1 MAHRGARRKAALP
14 GPAAPRLGCPAWSGR
29 ACSDRLR
36 MPRSLAHPSSLPR
49 QCWRDV
55 RGHGGIRAARPQL
68 LCLDPG
74 GRPIHIQGGPKP
86 SPFLSSR
93 DRAAAAPLRQTAA
106 MRSAAKQPV
115 MSLAAAPR
123 GRRLALVI
131 LASAVLLSMTTWF
144 SASAVIPQ
152 LRLEWGLT
160 TSSASWLTIAVQV
173 GFVAGALASAI
184 LNLADRV
191 NPRQV
196 FFWSSLGAAAVNA
209 SLVTAES
216 IWPAIALRLATGF
229 FLAGV
234 YPPAIKLVSTWYRR
248 GRGLALKVMIG
259 ALTLGSAAPQLING
273 FGGLGWHAVV
283 LWTSAL
289 TLAGGVLVSG
299 VLRDGPFPF
308 PPASFDPAYFLRGFR
323 NRGVRL
329 ANFGYFG
336 HMWELYSVWTWFG
349 LFFAASLSH
358 ASYQGDLRLMAGIA
372 TFLVIGAGALGA
384 TVTCSLTIGLLFDRP
399 VLVFLAGLIWGFA
412 VVADSAQFSTI
423 VTEVCEQEYVGTAS
437 TVQLALGFLLTTV
450 TIRLIPTLES
460 AIGWRMAFSVLALGP
475 ALGVI
480 AMLRLR
486 RAPEAALI
494 AGGKG

>member
-1 MAHRGARRKAALP
+1 
-14 GPAAPRLGCPAWSGR
+14 
-29 ACSDRLR
+29 
-36 MPRSLAHPSSLPR
+36 
-49 QCWRDV
+49 
-55 RGHGGIRAARPQL
+55 
-68 LCLDPG
+68 
-74 GRPIHIQGGPKP
+74 
-86 SPFLSSR
+86 
-93 DRAAAAPLRQTAA
+93 
-106 MRSAAKQPV
+106 
-115 MSLAAAPR
+115 
-123 GRRLALVI
+123 
-131 LASAVLLSMTTWF
+131 MTTWF

-160 TSSASWLTIAVQV
+160 TGSASWLTIAVQV
-173 GFVAGALASAI
+173 GFVAGALASAV
-184 LNLADRV
+184 LNLADRI
-191 NPRQV
+191 NPRYV
-196 FFWSSLGAAAVNA
+196 FLWSSLGATAANA
-209 SLVTAES
+209 GLVLAGS

-234 YPPAIKLVSTWYRR
+234 YPPAIKLISTWYRR
-248 GRGLALKVMIG
+248 GRGLALGVMIG

-273 FGGLGWHAVV
+273 FGGPGWQTVV

-289 TLAGGVLVSG
+289 TMLGGLLVSV
-299 VLRDGPFPF
+299 VLKDGPFPF
-308 PPASFDPAYFLRGFR
+308 PAASFDPAYLLRGFR

-349 LFFAASLSH
+349 LFFSASLSH
-358 ASYQGDLRLMAGIA
+358 ASYRGDLRLMAGVA

-384 TVTCSLTIGLLFDRP
+384 TVAGALADRFGRSLVAAGALIVSGSCSLTIGLLFDRP
-399 VLVFLAGLIWGFA
+399 LLVFLAGLVWGFA

-437 TVQLALGFLLTTV
+437 TVQLALGFLITTV
-450 TIRLIPTLES
+450 TIRLIPTLEG
-460 AIGWRMAFSVLALGP
+460 AVGWRMAFSVLALGP

-486 RAPEAALI
+486 RTPEAALI

>member
-1 MAHRGARRKAALP
+1 MAHRSARRKAALP

-209 SLVTAES
+209 SLVTAGS

-234 YPPAIKLVSTWYRR
+234 YPPAIKLMSTWYRR
-248 GRGLALKVMIG
+248 GRGLALGVMIG
-259 ALTLGSAAPQLING
+259 
-273 FGGLGWHAVV
+273 
-283 LWTSAL
+283 AL

-384 TVTCSLTIGLLFDRP
+384 TVAGALADRFGRSLVAAGSLVVSGTCSLTIGLLFDRP